1 MGSGSTG
8 VACVNTNR
16 DFIGIELDQEY
27 YKIAKER
34 IDENYITT
42 LAEVLGAGLI
52 IYGVY
57 TINVSL
63 ALIVAG
69 AFLIIGSYL
78 TIR

>member
-1 MGSGSTG
+1 M
-8 VACVNTNR
+8 
-16 DFIGIELDQEY
+16 
-27 YKIAKER
+27 K
-34 IDENYITT
+34 NYITT
-42 LAEVLGAGLI
+42 LAEGIGAGLI

>member
-1 MGSGSTG
+1 M
-8 VACVNTNR
+8 
-16 DFIGIELDQEY
+16 
-27 YKIAKER
+27 K
-34 IDENYITT
+34 NYITT
-42 LAEVLGAGLI
+42 LAEVIGAGLI

-63 ALIVAG
+63 AFIVAG

>member
-1 MGSGSTG
+1 M
-8 VACVNTNR
+8 
-16 DFIGIELDQEY
+16 
-27 YKIAKER
+27 K
-34 IDENYITT
+34 NYITT
-42 LAEVLGAGLI
+42 LTEVIGAGLI

-69 AFLIIGSYL
+69 AFMILGSYL

>member
-1 MGSGSTG
+1 M
-8 VACVNTNR
+8 
-16 DFIGIELDQEY
+16 
-27 YKIAKER
+27 K
-34 IDENYITT
+34 NYITT
-42 LAEVLGAGLI
+42 LAEVIGAGLI

>member
-1 MGSGSTG
+1 M
-8 VACVNTNR
+8 
-16 DFIGIELDQEY
+16 
-27 YKIAKER
+27 K
-34 IDENYITT
+34 NYITT
-42 LAEVLGAGLI
+42 LAEVIGAGLI

-69 AFLIIGSYL
+69 AFIILGSYL